1 MFSKMMQDRRDPY
14 GFKVQDRISARRI
27 SSLKKYQLMVI
38 GTESWLDLLKYEAV
52 TLLVSRLPGA
62 LGLFLR
68 SKIYPWLLGEVGRGV
83 VFGANMT
90 LRHPRKIRIG
100 NATIIDDNVLI
111 DAKGSDNRG
120 ITIGEDCFIGRN
132 SILSCKDGDIEL
144 GDRANVGFNCN
155 IMSSSLVR
163 VGRDNLISAYTY
175 LVGGGNYD
183 LDRVDIPINK
193 SLREDGNRGI
203 RLDDN
208 VWIGTHSVVLD
219 GISIGEG
226 AAVAAGAVVAKDIP
240 AWSIAAGVPAAVV
253 RQRPLDRSTRRAPG
267 EAASPR

>member
-1 MFSKMMQDRRDPY
+1 MLCAESRRC
-14 GFKVQDRISARRI
+14 FTWRR
-27 SSLKKYQLMVI
+27 YQLMVI
-38 GTESWLDLLKYEAV
+38 GTESWFDLLKYEAV
-52 TLLVSRLPGA
+52 VLLVSRLPGA

-68 SKIYPWLLGEVGRGV
+68 SRMYPWLLGEVGRGV

-90 LRHPRKIRIG
+90 LRHPHKIRIG
-100 NATIIDDNVLI
+100 NDTIIDDNVLI

-120 ITIGEDCFIGRN
+120 ITVGDDCFIGRN

-155 IMSSSLVR
+155 IMSTSLVR
-163 VGRDNLISAYTY
+163 VGRDNLISAYAY

-193 SLREDGNRGI
+193 SLREDRNRGI
-203 RLDDN
+203 RLADD
-208 VWIGTHSVVLD
+208 VWIGAHSVVLD
-219 GISIGEG
+219 GVSVGEG
-226 AAVAAGAVVAKDIP
+226 AAVAAGAVVARDIA

-253 RQRPLDRSTRRAPG
+253 KQRPRDHGTRG
-267 EAASPR
+267 EPPDGTP

>member
-1 MFSKMMQDRRDPY
+1 M
-14 GFKVQDRISARRI
+14 GEIAFKIQDRISARRV

-38 GTESWLDLLKYEAV
+38 GTESWLDLLKYELV

-68 SKIYPWLLGEVGRGV
+68 SKMYRWLLGEVGRGV

-90 LRHPRKIRIG
+90 LRHPHKIRIG
-100 NATIIDDNVLI
+100 NDTIIDDNVLI

-120 ITIGEDCFIGRN
+120 IAIGDDCFIGRN

-155 IMSSSLVR
+155 IMSTSLVR

-193 SLREDGNRGI
+193 SLREDRNRGI
-203 RLDDN
+203 RLGDN
-208 VWIGTHSVVLD
+208 VWIGAHSVVLD
-219 GISIGEG
+219 GVAVGEG
-226 AAVAAGAVVAKDIP
+226 AAVAAGAVVAKEVP

-253 RQRPLDRSTRRAPG
+253 KQRAPADGTRGERRAGP
-267 EAASPR
+267 AP

>member
-1 MFSKMMQDRRDPY
+1 MMQDRRDPY

-38 GTESWLDLLKYEAV
+38 GSESWLDLLKYETV

-68 SKIYPWLLGEVGRGV
+68 SKMYPWLLGEVGRGV

-90 LRHPRKIRIG
+90 LRHARKIRIG

-111 DAKGSDNRG
+111 DAKGSDNHG

-132 SILSCKDGDIEL
+132 SILSCKGGDIEL

-155 IMSSSLVR
+155 ITSTSLVR

-183 LDRVDIPINK
+183 LGRVDIPINK
-193 SLREDGNRGI
+193 SLREDRDRGI
-203 RLDDN
+203 RLGDN
-208 VWIGTHSVVLD
+208 VWIGAHSVVLD
-219 GISIGEG
+219 GVTVGEG
-226 AAVAAGAVVAKDIP
+226 AAVAAGAVVAKEVP

-253 RQRPLDRSTRRAPG
+253 KQRAQPDAT
-267 EAASPR
+267 AAGLPDGPSP

>member
-1 MFSKMMQDRRDPY
+1 
-14 GFKVQDRISARRI
+14 
-27 SSLKKYQLMVI
+27 
-38 GTESWLDLLKYEAV
+38 
-52 TLLVSRLPGA
+52 
-62 LGLFLR
+62 
-68 SKIYPWLLGEVGRGV
+68 V

-90 LRHPRKIRIG
+90 LRHPHKIRIG
-100 NATIIDDNVLI
+100 NDTIIDDNVLI

-120 ITIGEDCFIGRN
+120 ITIGDDCFIGRN

-155 IMSSSLVR
+155 IMSTSLVR
-163 VGRDNLISAYTY
+163 VGRDNLISAYTF

-193 SLREDGNRGI
+193 SLREDRNRGI

-208 VWIGTHSVVLD
+208 VWIGAHSVVLD
-219 GISIGEG
+219 GVAVGEG
-226 AAVAAGAVVAKDIP
+226 AAVAAGAVVAKEVP

-253 RQRPLDRSTRRAPG
+253 KQRAQGDGTRGEPRAGP
-267 EAASPR
+267 AP

>member
-1 MFSKMMQDRRDPY
+1 M
-14 GFKVQDRISARRI
+14 GEIAFKIQDRISGRRL
-27 SSLKKYQLMVI
+27 SSRKKYQLMVV
-38 GTESWLDLLKYEAV
+38 GTNSWFYLIKYEAV
-52 TLLVSRLPGA
+52 FLLVSRLPGA

-68 SKIYPWLLGEVGRGV
+68 SKMYPWVLGQVGHGV

-90 LRHPRKIRIG
+90 LRHAYKIKIG
-100 NATIIDDNVLI
+100 NNTIIDDNVMI

-120 ITIGEDCFIGRN
+120 ITIGDDCFIGRN

-155 IMSSSLVR
+155 IMSTSLVR

-183 LDRVDIPINK
+183 LDSVDIPINK
-193 SLREDGNRGI
+193 SLRAERNRGI
-203 RLDDN
+203 RLGDN
-208 VWIGTHSVVLD
+208 VWIGAHSVVLD
-219 GISIGEG
+219 GVSIGEG
-226 AAVAAGAVVAKDIP
+226 AAIAAGAIVAKDMP

-253 RQRPLDRSTRRAPG
+253 KQRGQARGPCREPPDGPTP
-267 EAASPR
+267 

>member
-1 MFSKMMQDRRDPY
+1 M
-14 GFKVQDRISARRI
+14 GEIAFKIQDRISARRV

-38 GTESWLDLLKYEAV
+38 GTESWLDLLKYELV

-68 SKIYPWLLGEVGRGV
+68 SKMYRWLLGEVGRGV

-90 LRHPRKIRIG
+90 LRHPHKIRIG
-100 NATIIDDNVLI
+100 NDTIIDDNVLI

-120 ITIGEDCFIGRN
+120 IAIGDDCFIGRN

-155 IMSSSLVR
+155 IMSTSLVR

-183 LDRVDIPINK
+183 LDRVDIPINE
-193 SLREDGNRGI
+193 SLREDRNRGI
-203 RLDDN
+203 RLGDN
-208 VWIGTHSVVLD
+208 VWIGAHSVVLD
-219 GISIGEG
+219 GVAVGEG
-226 AAVAAGAVVAKDIP
+226 AAVAAGAVVAKEVP
-240 AWSIAAGVPAAVV
+240 AWSIVAGVPAAVV
-253 RQRPLDRSTRRAPG
+253 KQRPPADGTRGERRAGP
-267 EAASPR
+267 AP

>member
-90 LRHPRKIRIG
+90 LRHPHKIRIG
-100 NATIIDDNVLI
+100 NDTIIDDNVLI

-120 ITIGEDCFIGRN
+120 ITIGDDCFIGRN

-155 IMSSSLVR
+155 IMSTSLVR
-163 VGRDNLISAYTY
+163 VGRDNLISAYAF

-193 SLREDGNRGI
+193 SLREDRNRGI

-208 VWIGTHSVVLD
+208 VWIGAHSVVLD
-219 GISIGEG
+219 GVAVGEG
-226 AAVAAGAVVAKDIP
+226 AAVAAGAVVAKEVP

-253 RQRPLDRSTRRAPG
+253 KQRAQGDGTRGEPRAGP
-267 EAASPR
+267 AP